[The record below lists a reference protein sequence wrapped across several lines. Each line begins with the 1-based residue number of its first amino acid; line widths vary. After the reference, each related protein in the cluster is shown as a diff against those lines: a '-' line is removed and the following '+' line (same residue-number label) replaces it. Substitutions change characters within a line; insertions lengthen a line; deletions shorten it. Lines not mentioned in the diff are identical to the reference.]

1 VLAKDLPANSLQPT
15 LFLNYVLSLLLFPA
29 ASVIPRF
36 QLLVFS
42 RPGMMGPAMV
52 QFLSFSHCIFRI
64 FSPLHRRRRR
74 RTTTTTKTKTKQT
87 RYKKQTTK
95 SVNTNYPKAYSAK

>member
-1 VLAKDLPANSLQPT
+1 VHRRRRRRRRRRRFLIQGKQNFYNNNDNNTKTHAHRSL
-15 LFLNYVLSLLLFPA
+15 Y
-29 ASVIPRF
+29 I
-36 QLLVFS
+36 
-42 RPGMMGPAMV
+42 PGMMRPAMV

-74 RTTTTTKTKTKQT
+74 RTTTTTKQT

-95 SVNTNYPKAYSAK
+95 SVNTNYPKASSAK